1 MHKKIISLI
10 ENGHTNLRGLKQLR
24 IIELRKTSYDPS
36 KQTNTHWSQMTSLF
50 EVLPLTGKI
59 RDFVSQN
66 DLVMFKLDSQDIWIK
81 VSLSLTQESNVIDA
95 ELDLKIEKNIALAEF
110 DSLL

>member
-24 IIELRKTSYDPS
+24 IIELRKTSVDLLKPG
-36 KQTNTHWSQMTSLF
+36 NTHWSQMTSF
-50 EVLPLTGKI
+50 IEVLPLTGKI
-59 RDFVSQN
+59 RDFVNQN

-81 VSLSLTQESNVIDA
+81 VSLSLT
-95 ELDLKIEKNIALAEF
+95 
-110 DSLL
+110 